1 VDDCQS
7 CCITKILIKTLE
19 GGREETPSELV
30 PKIKIWKFRN
40 PHKFDKSFAS
50 GAG

>member
-1 VDDCQS
+1 MDIVNFAA
-7 CCITKILIKTLE
+7 LKTLE

-40 PHKFDKSFAS
+40 PHKFDNFFAR

>member
-1 VDDCQS
+1 MDDCQ
-7 CCITKILIKTLE
+7 ILLHYKILIKTLE

-40 PHKFDKSFAS
+40 PH
-50 GAG
+50 

>member
-1 VDDCQS
+1 VDDRQS

-19 GGREETPSELV
+19 GGSEETPSELV